1 MPKEEHEEP
10 PQRAERVRPGRRSTA
25 RAEEPITASVPAE
38 VGADGTLS
46 GPKPPAG
53 ARAYFF
59 TATTPAGL
67 AVSSPAVVAP
77 DR

>member
-1 MPKEEHEEP
+1 
-10 PQRAERVRPGRRSTA
+10 
-25 RAEEPITASVPAE
+25 
-38 VGADGTLS
+38 VGADGTHS

-67 AVSSPAVVAP
+67 AVSSPAVVVP